1 MEENDII
8 IFNNVEPHG
17 WKLLGG
23 RMKLL
28 VMIFSPEFVAEKIST
43 FDTEYLRPFV
53 ERGTNFKNR
62 VGHEVPAYRRFT
74 RNGRSARRA
83 IRL

>member
-28 VMIFSPEFVAEKIST
+28 VMIFSPELVAAKSSS
-43 FDTEYLRPFV
+43 FDTE
-53 ERGTNFKNR
+53 
-62 VGHEVPAYRRFT
+62 
-74 RNGRSARRA
+74 
-83 IRL
+83 